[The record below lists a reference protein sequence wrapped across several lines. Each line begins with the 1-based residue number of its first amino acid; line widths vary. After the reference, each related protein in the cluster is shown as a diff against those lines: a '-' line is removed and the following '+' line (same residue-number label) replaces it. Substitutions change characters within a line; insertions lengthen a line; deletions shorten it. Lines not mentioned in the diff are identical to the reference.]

1 MQRLGLALAVLALLL
16 GTLAAT
22 VVWLNLRGEAPL
34 DAAAP
39 AITPELVE
47 RGAALARAG
56 NCAACHTARGGARL
70 AGGRGIETPFGTVY
84 SSNIT
89 PDAEYGLG
97 EWSAAEFR
105 RALKHGRSRDGRLL
119 YPAFPYPNFTL
130 VSDADA
136 DALWAWLR
144 SVPAVEQPNR
154 AHELRWPYST
164 QWALAVW
171 RALFFEPEA
180 FAGEP
185 ARGEAWN
192 HGAYLVRGL
201 GHCNACHAARNI
213 LGATAGPL
221 ELGGGLIPVQN
232 WYAPSLNSAQ
242 EAGVADWREDDI
254 VALLRT
260 GQSPRGSA
268 LGPMAEV
275 VYASTQH
282 LAEADL
288 RAVATYLKTL
298 PGAPRR
304 ATPRGDSP
312 DAGTMARGE
321 KLYADHCA
329 DCHGPQ
335 GQGAE
340 GAIVA
345 IAGNRSVT
353 LDSGANVVRVILAG
367 GFPPATAGNPR
378 PYGMPPFAQT
388 LNDADIAALASY
400 IRNAWGHAA
409 SAVTALDVQRL
420 R

>member
-1 MQRLGLALAVLALLL
+1 MTRWFGAAIALAMLLAL
-16 GTLAAT
+16 LAAT
-22 VVWLNLRGEAPL
+22 VVWLNLRGEEPL
-34 DAAAP
+34 DAASS
-39 AITPELVE
+39 AITPALVE

-56 NCAACHTARGGARL
+56 NCAACHTARGGARY

-84 SSNIT
+84 SSNLT
-89 PDAEYGLG
+89 PDATQGLG
-97 EWSAAEFR
+97 AWSAAEFR

-130 VSDADA
+130 VSREDA
-136 DALWAWLR
+136 DALWAYLR

-154 AHELRWPYST
+154 DHELRWPYST

-171 RALFFEPEA
+171 RALFFEAEA
-180 FAGEP
+180 FMPEP

-192 HGAYLVRGL
+192 RGAYLVRGL
-201 GHCNACHAARNI
+201 GHCNACHAARNF

-232 WYAPSLNSAQ
+232 WYAPSLNSTQ

-260 GQSPRGSA
+260 GQSARGSA

-288 RAVATYLKTL
+288 RAMAAYLKSL
-298 PGAPRR
+298 PGSPRR
-304 ATPRGDSP
+304 AAARSEPPEPG
-312 DAGTMARGE
+312 AMARGE
-321 KLYADHCA
+321 NLYADHCA

-340 GAIVA
+340 GQIAA
-345 IAGNRSVT
+345 LAGNRSIT
-353 LDSGANVVRVILAG
+353 LDSPANLIRVILAG
-367 GFPPATAGNPR
+367 GFPPTTAGQPR

-388 LNDADIAALASY
+388 LKDDEIAALATY

-409 SAVTALDVQRL
+409 SPVTALEVQRL